1 MRGGDK
7 IFIGGRLNI
16 GANGLQLFRGLR
28 AGSLKRRVNCSH
40 QSFFCLFKYILSL
53 PFGGCQDG
61 AAVIHGAFL
70 LLVRLVS
77 LPDHMSWIVSALRES
92 QSHHIFKWINRAP
105 APS

>member
-1 MRGGDK
+1 
-7 IFIGGRLNI
+7 
-16 GANGLQLFRGLR
+16 
-28 AGSLKRRVNCSH
+28 
-40 QSFFCLFKYILSL
+40 L

-92 QSHHIFKWINRAP
+92 QSHHVF
-105 APS
+105 